1 MLICYNHRM
10 AGQDKNYTVV
20 RATLE
25 SKVESPDYL
34 GMGFDLLEKQYRDQ
48 IDENIK
54 KGVRCYVYV
63 EVGENGLATSK
74 SGIYSDLKVIPSVSR
89 NAGFHK
95 LVSGYDIATEI
106 PVYVAIPKLNEF
118 RAAITLLPHKIKKTL
133 VIEYV
138 SAQQ

>member
-1 MLICYNHRM
+1 M

-20 RATLE
+20 RATLD

-34 GMGFDLLEKQYRDQ
+34 GMGLDMVCEKQYCDQ

-54 KGVRCYVYV
+54 KGVRCYMYV
-63 EVGENGLATSK
+63 EVGENGLATHK

-89 NAGFHK
+89 NASFHK
-95 LVSGYDIATEI
+95 LVSQYDISTEI
-106 PVYVAIPKLNEF
+106 PIYVAIPKLNEF
-118 RAAITLLPHKIKKTL
+118 RAAITLLRHKIKKTL